1 MNNTYLAICIG
12 PVYKTISSV
21 SKTRELWAAS
31 FTFSLLSK
39 GIVEAALDKDDSC
52 LVSPYYINEDNSKDS
67 SNSENENDLPGVGI
81 YPELIF
87 LQCSEKLNIDNWE
100 EIKDA
105 AIAHLSTNTGID
117 TQFLKAYFQIYA
129 IQYEVSESEN
139 PILKG
144 GSYLNSYKLQQQ
156 WQLIEPA
163 NDLVTFFRNVNNK
176 STEKFLT
183 KFYNQKDVIGQVR
196 FESLI
201 EIATRPLRDK
211 NLALYKDLVK
221 QYCYT
226 DKEIDNKSSDFVSE
240 LQNDINEEEN
250 KPFKNYHKYVAFVYA
265 DGDRIGK
272 YLRYSSA
279 ENYRSFSEK
288 MSSWGLGAA
297 TKITNYQGVPIYVG
311 GDDLLFVCP
320 VVGIDQQNILD
331 LCYEINQ
338 DFKSEFQHEV
348 VKDEEGKQII
358 PSLSFGVSISYYKF
372 PMSEAI
378 KQASNLMYQA
388 KKDRNAIAL
397 SLLKHS
403 GTELT
408 AQLKLDQHN
417 KIFTTF
423 NDLSKSFTDKQHFIN
438 SIIYHF
444 KDNKPVY
451 QLIAKQPNKVLNYL
465 NNNFEDESQA
475 IFRNKISSF
484 VCEVFQ
490 QKKTNTTEELD
501 EAINFIYESLRLLK
515 FLNGMDDDSK

>member
-1 MNNTYLAICIG
+1 MHNTYLAICIG
-12 PVYKTISSV
+12 PVFKTISSV

-39 GIVEAALDKDDSC
+39 RIIEAAINTDDAC
-52 LVSPYYINEDNSKDS
+52 LVSPYHIKEAKDNKKET
-67 SNSENENDLPGVGI
+67 NVLGVGI

-87 LQCSEKLNIDNWE
+87 LQCSEKISIKNWQH
-100 EIKDA
+100 IKDA
-105 AIAHLSTNTGID
+105 AIVQLSIDTGIND
-117 TQFLKAYFQIYA
+117 QFLKAYFQIYA
-129 IQYEVSESEN
+129 VQYEVENGKN
-139 PILKG
+139 PILEG
-144 GSYLNSYKLQQQ
+144 GSYLNAYKLQQV
-156 WQLIEPA
+156 WQLIELA

-183 KFYNQKDVIGQVR
+183 KFYNQKDAIGQVR

-201 EIATRPLRDK
+201 EIATRPLREIQLD
-211 NLALYKDLVK
+211 LYKKLVK

-226 DKEIDNKSSDFVSE
+226 DKEIDNKSGDFVTE
-240 LQNDINEEEN
+240 LQSGINNKEN

-272 YLRYSSA
+272 YLRHADTTAY
-279 ENYRSFSEK
+279 ESFSER
-288 MSSWGLGAA
+288 MSNWGLAA
-297 TKITNYQGVPIYVG
+297 AIKIKDYQGVPIYIG

-320 VVGIDQQNILD
+320 VVSKGQQNILG
-331 LCYEINQ
+331 LCDIINS
-338 DFKSEFQHEV
+338 DFKNEFGNEV
-348 VKDEEGKQII
+348 VYDEEGKQII

-378 KQASNLMYQA
+378 KKASSLMYQA
-388 KKDRNAIAL
+388 KKIRNALSL

-408 AQLKLDQHN
+408 TQLNLDKHD
-417 KIFTTF
+417 KIFQAF
-423 NDLSKSFTDKQHFIN
+423 QGLNQAFTDKQNFIN

-451 QLIAKQPNKVLNYL
+451 QLIAKQPDKVLNYL

-475 IFRNKISSF
+475 TFKDKIANF
-484 VCEVFQ
+484 VCEVFR
-490 QKKTNTTEELD
+490 QKPIKTDEDLD